1 MGLIEFLVA
10 VFVLLVTPG
19 PTNTLLLI
27 GGSERGLT
35 RALRLI
41 PFEIAGYLTTV
52 VPLALA
58 GNALLDSLPGL
69 RAAVALVAGLWVA
82 WLAVKLWRLPAT
94 TSSSVTVTGRTVFTT
109 TLLNPKALIFGLVL
123 LPHPD
128 HLALNLAVFVG
139 QILVVATGWAALGAA
154 LGAGLGQS
162 GPKAARP
169 GRDMLSLLR
178 RAAAV
183 WLAFISVTLILRG
196 VGAA

>member
-94 TSSSVTVTGRTVFTT
+94 TASSVTVTGRTVFTT

-128 HLALNLAVFVG
+128 HLALNLTVFVG

-154 LGAGLGQS
+154 LGAGLGPS